1 MRKALTIAWSE
12 FITALNSKAF
22 LISIVFV
29 PTLMAGS
36 IFFQRTMG
44 QRQDLEPRPFAVID
58 HTGVIYP
65 VLQMT
70 ATVWNSG
77 TQRPAGAPPGPKFIP
92 SLVTPP
98 DGKPLE
104 QVRLELSQR
113 IEKKEL
119 FAFVEIPAEAVKEG
133 GRKTPIRY
141 YSNSPSYN
149 ALPTWLDAVINQ
161 SLNAHKLQTAG
172 VDLMLLKTL
181 NEKTPFESLGL
192 LRQTADGKAGTAEKV
207 DRIKTMAIPIVLMTL
222 MFMVIMSSASP
233 LLNSVMEEK
242 LTRIS
247 EVMLGSVT
255 PFELMLGKLLGSVAV
270 SVTLSL
276 VYMIVAIVAASYWG
290 YASALPPS
298 IAAWFIIYLIMAIMM
313 FGAAFMAIGAACA
326 DLKDAQGMMTPIMLV
341 FVLPFLVW
349 SPILQA
355 PDSLFAVVMSLI
367 PIASPMLMLLR
378 LSIQPGPP
386 WWQVGLSL
394 VLTLATSM
402 LFVYAAGK
410 IFRTGILMQGKSASL
425 GEMIRWVKA

>member
-12 FITALNSKAF
+12 FITALASKAF
-22 LISIVFV
+22 LISIIFV
-29 PTLMAGS
+29 PALMAGS

-44 QRQDLEPRPFAVID
+44 QRADLEPRAFAVID
-58 HTGVIYP
+58 HTGAIYP

-77 TQRPAGAPPGPKFIP
+77 AQRPKGTPPGPKFIP
-92 SLVTPP
+92 SLVTLGDRPI
-98 DGKPLE
+98 D

-133 GRKTPIRY
+133 GRKAPIRY
-141 YSNSPSYN
+141 YSNSPTYN
-149 ALPTWLDAVINQ
+149 ALPNWLDAVINQ
-161 SLNAHKLQTAG
+161 SINAHKLQTAG

-181 NEKTPFESLGL
+181 NEKTPLESLGV
-192 LRQTADGKAGTAEKV
+192 LRLGSDGKAAAAERV
-207 DRIKTMAIPIVLMTL
+207 DRIKTFAIPVVLMTL

-247 EVMLGSVT
+247 EVLLGSVT
-255 PFELMLGKLLGSVAV
+255 PFQLMLGKLLGSLAV
-270 SVTLSL
+270 SVVLTL
-276 VYMIVAIVAASYWG
+276 VYMVVAIVAASYWG
-290 YASALPPS
+290 YGNALPPS
-298 IAAWFIIYLIMAIMM
+298 IAVWFLVYLIMAMLM
-313 FGAAFMAIGAACA
+313 FGAAFMAIGAACN
-326 DLKDAQGMMTPIMLV
+326 DLKDAQSMMTPIMLV
-341 FVLPFLVW
+341 FVLPFMVW
-349 SPILQA
+349 SPVLQN
-355 PDSLFAVVMSLI
+355 PDSVFSTVISLV
-367 PIASPMLMLLR
+367 PVTTPMLMLLR

-386 WWQVGLSL
+386 WWQLGLSL
-394 VLTLATSM
+394 ALTLSTSL
-402 LFVYAAGK
+402 LFVWAAGK

>member
-12 FITALNSKAF
+12 FISALSSKAF
-22 LISIVFV
+22 LISIIFV
-29 PTLMAGS
+29 PTLMGGS

-44 QRQDLEPRPFAVID
+44 QRADLQPRPFAVID

-77 TQRPAGAPPGPKFIP
+77 AQRPAGSTPPPKFIP
-92 SLVTPP
+92 SLVTPG
-98 DGKPLE
+98 DRPLD
-104 QVRLELSQR
+104 QVRLELSRR

-133 GRKTPIRY
+133 GRKAPIRY

-149 ALPTWLDAVINQ
+149 ALPNWLDLVINQ
-161 SLNAHKLQTAG
+161 SINAHKLQTAG

-181 NEKTPFESLGL
+181 NEKTPVESLGL
-192 LRQTADGKAGTAEKV
+192 LRQTADGKAATAEKV

-255 PFELMLGKLLGSVAV
+255 PFELMLGKLVGSLSV
-270 SVTLSL
+270 SVVLSL
-276 VYMIVAIVAASYWG
+276 VYMAVGIVAASYWG
-290 YASALPPS
+290 YGNALPVS
-298 IAAWFIIYLIMAIMM
+298 IAAWFVIYLIMAIMM
-313 FGAAFMAIGAACA
+313 FGAAFMAIGAACS

-341 FVLPFLVW
+341 FILPFLVW
-349 SPILQA
+349 SPVLQN
-355 PDSLFAVVMSLI
+355 PDSVFSTVVSLI
-367 PIASPMLMLLR
+367 PVASPMLMLLR

-386 WWQVGLSL
+386 LWQVGLSL
-394 VLTLATSM
+394 VLTLSTSL
-402 LFVYAAGK
+402 LFIWAAGK
-410 IFRTGILMQGKSASL
+410 IFRTGILMQGKSPSL

>member
-12 FITALNSKAF
+12 FITALSSKAF
-22 LISIVFV
+22 LISIIFV
-29 PTLMAGS
+29 PALMGGS

-44 QRQDLEPRPFAVID
+44 QRADLQPRPFAVID

-77 TQRPAGAPPGPKFIP
+77 AQRPPGAPPGPKFIP
-92 SLVTPP
+92 SIVTPP
-98 DGKPLE
+98 ADRPIE

-119 FAFVEIPAEAVKEG
+119 FAFVEIPAEAVKDG
-133 GRKTPIRY
+133 GRKAPIRY

-149 ALPTWLDAVINQ
+149 ALPNWLDAVINQ
-161 SLNAHKLQTAG
+161 SINAHKLQTAG

-181 NEKTPFESLGL
+181 NEKTPLESLGL
-192 LRQTADGKAGTAEKV
+192 LRQRADGQAASAEKV

-255 PFELMLGKLLGSVAV
+255 PFELMLGKLVGSLAV

-276 VYMIVAIVAASYWG
+276 VYMVVGIVAASYWG
-290 YASALPPS
+290 YGNAMPPS
-298 IAAWFIIYLIMAIMM
+298 IAAWFVIYLIMAIMM
-313 FGAAFMAIGAACA
+313 FGAAFMAIGAACS
-326 DLKDAQGMMTPIMLV
+326 DLKDAQGMMTPIMLI

-349 SPILQA
+349 SPVLQN
-355 PDSLFAVVMSLI
+355 PDSLFSTVVSLI
-367 PIASPMLMLLR
+367 PVASPMLMLLR

-394 VLTLATSM
+394 ALTLATSM
-402 LFVYAAGK
+402 LFVWAAGR
-410 IFRTGILMQGKSASL
+410 IFRTGILMQGKSATL

>member
-12 FITALNSKAF
+12 FITALTSKAF
-22 LISIVFV
+22 LISIILV
-29 PTLMAGS
+29 PGLMAGS
-36 IFFQRTMG
+36 IAFQRTMG
-44 QRQDLEPRPFAVID
+44 QRADLEPRPFAVID
-58 HTGVIYP
+58 HSGAIYP

-77 TQRPAGAPPGPKFIP
+77 SQRPAGTPPGPKFIP
-92 SLVTPP
+92 SLVTPGERP
-98 DGKPLE
+98 IE
-104 QVRLELSQR
+104 QVRLELSRR

-119 FAFVEIPAEAVKEG
+119 FAFVEIPAEAVQDG
-133 GRKTPIRY
+133 GRKVPIHY

-149 ALPTWLDAVINQ
+149 ALPNWLDAVINQ
-161 SLNAHKLQTAG
+161 SINAHKLQAAG
-172 VDLMLLKTL
+172 VNLMLLKTL

-192 LRQTADGKAGTAEKV
+192 LREGTDGKSTGAEKV
-207 DRIKTMAIPIVLMTL
+207 DRIKTLAIPVALMTL

-255 PFELMLGKLLGSVAV
+255 PFELMLGKLLGSLSV
-270 SVTLSL
+270 SIVLSL
-276 VYMIVAIVAASYWG
+276 VYMVVALVAASYWG
-290 YASALPPS
+290 YASALPPT
-298 IAAWFIIYLIMAIMM
+298 IAAWFMVYLILAIMM
-313 FGAAFMAIGAACA
+313 FGSVFMAIGAACS
-326 DLKDAQGMMTPIMLV
+326 DLKDAQGMMTPIMLA
-341 FVLPFLVW
+341 FTLPFLVW
-349 SPILQA
+349 SPVLQN
-355 PDSLFAVVMSLI
+355 PDSPFSAVASLI
-367 PIASPMLMLLR
+367 PVSSPMLMLLR

-402 LFVYAAGK
+402 LFVWAAGK

>member
-22 LISIVFV
+22 LISIIFV

-36 IFFQRTMG
+36 IYFQRTMG
-44 QRQDLEPRPFAVID
+44 QRADLEPRPFAVID

-65 VLQMT
+65 VVQMT

-77 TQRPAGAPPGPKFIP
+77 AQRPPGSPPGPKFIP
-92 SLVTPP
+92 SQVTPGDRP
-98 DGKPLE
+98 IE
-104 QVRLELSQR
+104 QVRLELSARVQ
-113 IEKKEL
+113 KKEL
-119 FAFVEIPAEAVKEG
+119 FAFVEIPAAAVKDG
-133 GRKTPIRY
+133 GRRTPIHY

-149 ALPTWLDAVINQ
+149 ALPNWLDLVINQ
-161 SLNAHKLQTAG
+161 SINAHKLQTAG

-181 NEKTPFESLGL
+181 NEKTPVESLGL
-192 LRQTADGKAGTAEKV
+192 LRQGADGKVGAAEKV

-247 EVMLGSVT
+247 EVMLGSVS
-255 PFELMLGKLLGSVAV
+255 PFELMLGKLVGSLAV
-270 SVTLSL
+270 SVVLSL
-276 VYMIVAIVAASYWG
+276 VYMVVGMVAASYWG
-290 YASALPPS
+290 YGNALPPS
-298 IAAWFIIYLIMAIMM
+298 IAAWFVIYLIMAILM
-313 FGAAFMAIGAACA
+313 FGAVFMAIGAACS

-341 FVLPFLVW
+341 FVLPFMVW
-349 SPILQA
+349 SPVLQN
-355 PDSLFAVVMSLI
+355 PDSLFSTVVSLI
-367 PIASPMLMLLR
+367 PVMSPMLMLLR

-402 LFVYAAGK
+402 LFVWAAGK

>member
-12 FITALNSKAF
+12 FITALSSKAF
-22 LISIVFV
+22 LLSIMLV
-29 PTLMAGS
+29 PGLMAGS

-44 QRQDLEPRPFAVID
+44 QRADLEPRAFAVID
-58 HTGVIYP
+58 HTGTIYP

-77 TQRPAGAPPGPKFIP
+77 AQRPPGTPPGPKFIP
-92 SLVTPP
+92 SLVTPGDRP
-98 DGKPLE
+98 ID

-113 IEKKEL
+113 VEKKDL
-119 FAFVEIPAEAVKEG
+119 FAFIEIPAAAVQEG
-133 GRKTPIRY
+133 RRQTPIRY

-149 ALPTWLDAVINQ
+149 ALPNWLDAVINQ
-161 SLNAHKLQTAG
+161 SINAHKLNTAG

-181 NEKTPFESLGL
+181 NEKTPLESLGL
-192 LRQTADGKAGTAEKV
+192 LRPGADGKAKEAEKV
-207 DRIKTMAIPIVLMTL
+207 DRIKTIAIPIALMTL

-255 PFELMLGKLLGSVAV
+255 PFELMLGKLVGSLAV

-276 VYMIVAIVAASYWG
+276 VYMVVGIVAASYWG
-290 YASALPPS
+290 YGDALPPS
-298 IAAWFIIYLIMAIMM
+298 IAAWFVIYLILAIMM
-313 FGAAFMAIGAACA
+313 FGAAFMAIGAACG
-326 DLKDAQGMMTPIMLV
+326 DLKDAQGMMTPIMLI

-349 SPILQA
+349 SPVMQA
-355 PDSLFAVVMSLI
+355 PDSLFSTVASLI
-367 PIASPMLMLLR
+367 PVATPMLMLLR
-378 LSIQPGPP
+378 LSILPGPP
-386 WWQVGLSL
+386 LWQVVLSL
-394 VLTLATSM
+394 VLTLATSL
-402 LFVYAAGK
+402 LFVWAAGK

>member
-12 FITALNSKAF
+12 FITALSSKAF
-22 LISIVFV
+22 LISIIFV

-44 QRQDLEPRPFAVID
+44 QRADLEPRPFAVID

-65 VLQMT
+65 VVQMT

-77 TQRPAGAPPGPKFIP
+77 AQRPAGTPPGPKFIP
-92 SLVTPP
+92 SLVTPG
-98 DGKPLE
+98 DRPLD

-119 FAFVEIPAEAVKEG
+119 FAFVEIPAEAVKDG
-133 GRKTPIRY
+133 GRKAPIRY
-141 YSNSPSYN
+141 YSSSPTYN
-149 ALPTWLDAVINQ
+149 ALPNWLDAVINQ
-161 SLNAHKLQTAG
+161 SINAHKLQTAG

-181 NEKTPFESLGL
+181 NEKSPLESLGL
-192 LRQTADGKAGTAEKV
+192 LRRSADGRAAAAERV
-207 DRIKTMAIPIVLMTL
+207 DRIKTIAIPLVLMTL

-247 EVMLGSVT
+247 EVLLGSVT
-255 PFELMLGKLLGSVAV
+255 PFELMLGKLLGSLAV
-270 SVTLSL
+270 SVVLTL
-276 VYMIVAIVAASYWG
+276 VYMAVGIVAASYWG

-298 IAAWFIIYLIMAIMM
+298 IAMWFVIYLIMAMMM
-313 FGAAFMAIGAACA
+313 FGAAFMAIGAACS

-349 SPILQA
+349 NPVLQN
-355 PDSLFAVVMSLI
+355 PDSLFAIVVSLI
-367 PIASPMLMLLR
+367 PVASPMLMLLR

-394 VLTLATSM
+394 ALTLSTSL
-402 LFVYAAGK
+402 LFVWAAGK
-410 IFRTGILMQGKSASL
+410 IFRTGILMQGKSPSL

>member
-12 FITALNSKAF
+12 FITALSSKAF
-22 LISIVFV
+22 LISIIFV
-29 PTLMAGS
+29 PTLMGGS

-58 HTGVIYP
+58 HTGTIYP

-77 TQRPAGAPPGPKFIP
+77 AQRPPGTPPGPKFIP
-92 SLVTPP
+92 SLVTPGDRP
-98 DGKPLE
+98 IE
-104 QVRLELSQR
+104 QVRLELSER

-119 FAFVEIPAEAVKEG
+119 FAFVEIPAEAVKDG
-133 GRKTPIRY
+133 GRKTPILY
-141 YSNSPSYN
+141 HSNSPSYN
-149 ALPTWLDAVINQ
+149 TLPNWLDAVINQ
-161 SLNAHKLQTAG
+161 SINAHKLQTAG

-181 NEKTPFESLGL
+181 NEKTPFERLGL
-192 LRQTADGKAGTAEKV
+192 LRQGADGKAREAEKV

-255 PFELMLGKLLGSVAV
+255 PFELMLGKLLGSLAV

-276 VYMIVAIVAASYWG
+276 VYMGVAIVAASYWG
-290 YASALPPS
+290 YGNALPPS

-313 FGAAFMAIGAACA
+313 FGAAFMAIGAACS
-326 DLKDAQGMMTPIMLV
+326 DLKDAQGMMTPIMLI

-349 SPILQA
+349 SPVLQA
-355 PDSLFAVVMSLI
+355 PDSLFSVVVSLI

-394 VLTLATSM
+394 ALTLATSM
-402 LFVYAAGK
+402 LFVWAAGK
-410 IFRTGILMQGKSASL
+410 IFRTGILMQGKSPSL